1 MQVTDISWA
10 PYSSTV
16 FALVTGDG
24 GVRVFDLH
32 INRYKQ
38 ICKQVQSALTLD
50 TAIVMEIDF
59 QKIITSSD
67 GGLNRIAFNTEEP
80 VLVVGDTAGT
90 IHSLKLSPNLRKK
103 TKEIIRAAQQGS
115 ERDVRS
121 SLSKT

>member
-1 MQVTDISWA
+1 MDTNFVMK
-10 PYSSTV
+10 
-16 FALVTGDG
+16 
-24 GVRVFDLH
+24 
-32 INRYKQ
+32 IN
-38 ICKQVQSALTLD
+38 
-50 TAIVMEIDF
+50 F

-115 ERDVRS
+115 DRDVRS
-121 SLSKT
+121 SHSKT